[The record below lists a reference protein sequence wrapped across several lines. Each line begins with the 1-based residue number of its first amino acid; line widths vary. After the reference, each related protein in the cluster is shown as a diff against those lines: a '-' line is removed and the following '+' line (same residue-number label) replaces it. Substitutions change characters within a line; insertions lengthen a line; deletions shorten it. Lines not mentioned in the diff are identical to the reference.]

1 MTKNPEPI
9 IESIF
14 ETEKRQ
20 KRKAIIVLKEA
31 KKAEDEKI
39 KNGFHWVALD
49 SKTMVLR
56 KLKND

>member
-1 MTKNPEPI
+1 MTKKPDPI

-20 KRKAIIVLKEA
+20 KRNATVVLKEA
-31 KKAEDEKI
+31 KKTEAEKI

-49 SKTMVLR
+49 NKTMVLR
-56 KLKND
+56 KVKQ